1 MSNYNLIYSF
11 ILFTSTNLFY
21 FIINK
26 NLKKSNDEIKNII
39 NINNT
44 NVMRELYVTVDNIKI
59 INNKINFIMD
69 NINFINN
76 MTSVVKNNNDDIN
89 NKINDINIKMIS
101 INEKLNNLI
110 IYNDK
115 LKLHKSTSTENIFNL
130 LQNNDSSS
138 KNIKNDAIFIESD
151 QDLIDDVYDY
161 FPCQNYKKQTVYDII
176 INNLTK

>member
-26 NLKKSNDEIKNII
+26 NFKKNNDEIKNIV

-76 MTSVVKNNNDDIN
+76 MTSVVNNNDDIN
-89 NKINDINIKMIS
+89 NKINDINFKMID
-101 INEKLNNLI
+101 INEKLNKLI
-110 IYNDK
+110 NHNNKFKIDK
-115 LKLHKSTSTENIFNL
+115 YTSTENTFNL
-130 LQNNDSSS
+130 LQNNDSIP
-138 KNIKNDAIFIESD
+138 KNIQNEAIFIESD

-161 FPCQNYKKQTVYDII
+161 LPCQNYKKQTVYDII